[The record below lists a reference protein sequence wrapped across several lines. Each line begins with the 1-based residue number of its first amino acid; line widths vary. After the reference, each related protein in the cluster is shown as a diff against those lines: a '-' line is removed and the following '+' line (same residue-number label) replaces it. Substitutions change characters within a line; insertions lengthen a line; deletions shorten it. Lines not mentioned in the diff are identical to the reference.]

1 MITTL
6 PNKET
11 LQFGRKVL
19 KGLVGSGLAPKRVHR
34 RRCLREKTEEEPS
47 AQSDTG
53 TQASVRLAESER
65 AFARKLKELL
75 SGRTQQTALYIRVT
89 GSSDLA
95 VGSPQF
101 IKEQGLAFPQAGLQG
116 MGPSVGN
123 LGPANREL
131 VAQPSRGSLQQGQ
144 WPW

>member
-1 MITTL
+1 M
-6 PNKET
+6 
-11 LQFGRKVL
+11 
-19 KGLVGSGLAPKRVHR
+19 HR

-53 TQASVRLAESER
+53 TQAGVRLAESER

-89 GSSDLA
+89 GSSELA

-101 IKEQGLAFPQAGLQG
+101 IKEQGLAFPQAGLQEWG
-116 MGPSVGN
+116 LQLATWDQQSESWLHSLPG
-123 LGPANREL
+123 A
-131 VAQPSRGSLQQGQ
+131 ACSRGRGRGETSALLHLRGTHN
-144 WPW
+144 PGKCECYAMLSHFSRV

>member
-6 PNKET
+6 SKKET

-19 KGLVGSGLAPKRVHR
+19 KGLVGSGLAAERVHQ

-53 TQASVRLAESER
+53 TQASVRLAESKR

-89 GSSDLA
+89 GSSELV

-116 MGPSVGN
+116 MGP
-123 LGPANREL
+123 
-131 VAQPSRGSLQQGQ
+131 
-144 WPW
+144 